1 MVLMSLW
8 RTWRKGTVG
17 TDSFENPDGQAL
29 TCTAACGFRDVSVTL
44 FDAARTQ
51 VLEQQRPSA
60 DGRSL
65 PRGRAVYRA
74 EYPIV
79 RAVLPD
85 VSFGMSPA
93 EVGGKPDWCLL
104 WGNNA
109 FYRNAATLADAIRTG
124 AKIVICE
131 DGFLRSADTWA
142 NHDAPPRFRHGCSL
156 VLDALGCYC
165 DATREST
172 VERLLNDPSL
182 VVTEKQRVEAR
193 RLIGRIVG
201 EKLTKYNHQPL
212 VAAPVGRPGVRKVL
226 VVDQSYGDYAV
237 RKGWADDS
245 TFARMLADAERD
257 NPGADVLVKTHPDTM
272 TGRRKGYYDGLKEHG
287 NVVRV
292 TAPVNPYALLEQV
305 DEVYVCSTQ
314 FGFEALMAGKK
325 VHVYGMPFYA
335 GWGVTDDRQRNPRRT
350 NRRSLEEI
358 FYIFYVL
365 YTHWY
370 NPDTGKVCSIDEAMD
385 WLIGIRSEY
394 ARFRQVGR

>member
-1 MVLMSLW
+1 MKLFGNLFAGRSS
-8 RTWRKGTVG
+8 TTG
-17 TDSFENPDGQAL
+17 AL
-29 TCTAACGFRDVSVTL
+29 TAEDAESHALGCDAACGYRETTLAL
-44 FDAARTQ
+44 FDSARCA
-51 VLEQQRPSA
+51 VL
-60 DGRSL
+60 DGQ
-65 PRGRAVYRA
+65 RGRVVDFSRLTGSAVYRA

-79 RAVLPD
+79 PAVLPG
-85 VSFGMSPA
+85 VTFGKSPA
-93 EVGGKPDWCLL
+93 TLAEPPDFAFL

-109 FYRNAATLADAIRTG
+109 FYRNAATLADAVRTG
-124 AKIVICE
+124 ATAVICE

-156 VLDALGCYC
+156 VLDTLGCYC

-172 VERLLNDPSL
+172 VERMLNDRSL
-182 VVTEKQRVEAR
+182 VLTDAQLAEAR

-212 VAAPVGRPGVRKVL
+212 AAPTVGRPGVRKVL
-226 VVDQSYGDYAV
+226 VVDQSYGDYAI

-245 TFARMLADAERD
+245 TFEKMLSDAVRD
-257 NPGADVLVKTHPDTM
+257 NPDADVLVKTHPDTM
-272 TGRRKGYYDGLKEHG
+272 TGRRKGYYDGLKEEG
-287 NVVRV
+287 NVLRV

-314 FGFEALMAGKK
+314 FGFEALMAGKR

-335 GWGVTDDRQRNPRRT
+335 GWGVTDDAQRNPRRT

-370 NPDTGKVCSIDEAMD
+370 NPDTGKPCSIDEAMD
-385 WLIGIRSEY
+385 WLVGIRSEY
-394 ARFRQVGR
+394 ARYRQESK